1 MSPEPTTPAQ
11 PDGSER
17 GHELSHGPVD
27 QPHGDHAPRTT
38 ETDDMSTPQNPE
50 EPELDLVIPDDISSL
65 LSPTSD
71 PELAVLVT
79 QIAGAEPLAAA
90 CSLAQLEIDAVPTEI
105 GALAV
110 LHDLTGDA
118 PQRAAAAVSTL
129 VKGVPL
135 ILLTRRGEQL
145 SATRWQDGVEGDV
158 LAPGLVLGGAPEE
171 LEDLVTGQTSVAELS
186 GVVPSAGISRW
197 KAMRLLTSTARKARK
212 K

>member
-1 MSPEPTTPAQ
+1 
-11 PDGSER
+11 
-17 GHELSHGPVD
+17 
-27 QPHGDHAPRTT
+27 
-38 ETDDMSTPQNPE
+38 MSTPQNPE

-118 PQRAAAAVSTL
+118 PQQAAAAVSTL

-171 LEDLVTGQTSVAELS
+171 LEDLVTGQTTVAELS

>member
-1 MSPEPTTPAQ
+1 MSPEPTTPAE
-11 PDGSER
+11 PD
-17 GHELSHGPVD
+17 D
-27 QPHGDHAPRTT
+27 APRTT
-38 ETDDMSTPQNPE
+38 ETDDMTTPVNPD
-50 EPELDLVIPDDISSL
+50 EPELDLEIPDDISSL
-65 LSPTSD
+65 LAPTSD
-71 PELAVLVT
+71 PDLAVLIT

-90 CSLAQLEIDAVPTEI
+90 CSLVQVEVDAVPTDI

-110 LHDLTGDA
+110 LRDRSGDA

-145 SATRWQDGVEGDV
+145 SATRWEDGAEGDV

-171 LEDLVTGQTSVAELS
+171 LEDLVTGHTSVADLA
-186 GVVPSAGISRW
+186 GVVPSAGFSRW
-197 KAMRLLTSTARKARK
+197 KAMRLLTASARKARK